1 MLFRGI
7 GAAPGLALANCLIVQ
22 PLPDF
27 LTVPQSISREQAEAE
42 LVLYTSAVQEAT
54 AQLEA
59 IQMKAQSAGDST
71 RAEIIGAQMMML
83 TDPLLEEG
91 VQDRIANQLCSAV
104 KAVHDTTE
112 EQAAILAGLDDPY
125 LQERAADVKDI
136 GQRILAILMGVVSK
150 DLSVL
155 EADTILVGREITPSQ
170 MASLDGAK
178 VKGIVAEI
186 GGKTSHTAI
195 LANNMEIAA
204 VLGCQGILAA
214 VRDGKAILI
223 DGTQGSVETEITAE
237 AYDGLQL
244 EIRRRKKLQESLQGL
259 IGQPARTLDGFT
271 VELAANIMDSDG
283 ATKAEKLGA
292 DGIGLYRTEFL
303 FMDRA
308 APPSEQEQ
316 YEAYAKVLRAMNGKP
331 VIIRTMDIGGDK
343 EIAYL
348 KLPKEENPFLGYRAI
363 RICLQDKPLF
373 LTQLRAILRAGIHGR
388 ALIMY
393 PMIASLEELQQANQ
407 ILQEA
412 KDSLR
417 AAGIPFDET
426 LTVGIMVEV
435 PSAAVTAD
443 LLIRDAAFFSI
454 GSNDLTQYALAVD
467 RMNERISNLYNHF
480 QPGVLRLI
488 RTVIETANQAG
499 GGKFAGMCGEMASDP
514 LATLLLLGLGMTEFS
529 VNPAALLRIKK
540 IITSVDMA
548 YAQEVAAKAM
558 QLSTAQQIETYLKS
572 ALPVELRE
580 YLV

>member
-7 GAAPGLALANCLIVQ
+7 GAAPGLALANCLIIQ
-22 PLPDF
+22 PLPDPR
-27 LTVPQSISREQAEAE
+27 TVPQSVAGEQAEAE
-42 LVLYTSAVQEAT
+42 LALYATAVQEAT
-54 AQLEA
+54 AQLES
-59 IQMKAQSAGDST
+59 IQVRAQSAGDTT
-71 RAEIIGAQMMML
+71 RSDIIGAQMMML

-91 VQDRIANQLCSAV
+91 VQERITSRLFSAV
-104 KAVHDTTE
+104 KAVYDTTE

-136 GQRILAILMGVVSK
+136 GQRILAVLMGVVQK
-150 DLSVL
+150 DLSTL

-170 MASLDGAK
+170 MASLDAAK

-204 VLGCQGILAA
+204 VLGCQGILSS

-223 DGTQGSVETEITAE
+223 DGTQGTVETEITAE
-237 AYDGLQL
+237 SYDGLQQ
-244 EIRRRKKLQESLQGL
+244 EIRRRKKLQESLHGL
-259 IGQPARTLDGFT
+259 IGQPARTRDGFT

-283 ATKAEKLGA
+283 AAKAEKMGA

-303 FMDRA
+303 FMDRSS
-308 APPSEQEQ
+308 APTEQEQ
-316 YEAYAKVLRAMNGKP
+316 YDAYVKVLRAMNGKP

-373 LTQLRAILRAGIHGR
+373 LTQLRAILRAGVHGK

-417 AAGIPFDET
+417 VEGIPFDEK
-426 LTVGIMVEV
+426 LIAGIMVEI

-443 LLIRDAAFFSI
+443 LLIQDAAFFSI
-454 GSNDLTQYALAVD
+454 GSNDLTQYTLAVD
-467 RMNERISNLYNHF
+467 RMNERISKLYNHF

-488 RTVIETANQAG
+488 RTVIETANRAG

-514 LATLLLLGLGMTEFS
+514 LATLLLLGFGMTEFS
-529 VNPAALLRIKK
+529 VNPASLLKIKK
-540 IITSVDMA
+540 IITSVDMI
-548 YAQEVAAKAM
+548 YAREVADKAM
-558 QLSTAQQIETYLKS
+558 QLSTAEQIETYLKA
-572 ALPVELRE
+572 ALPAELQE
-580 YLV
+580 YLI

>member
-7 GAAPGLALANCLIVQ
+7 GAAPGLALANCLIIQ
-22 PLPDF
+22 PLPDPR
-27 LTVPQSISREQAEAE
+27 TVPQTVAGEQAEAE
-42 LVLYTSAVQEAT
+42 LALYATAVQEAT
-54 AQLEA
+54 AQLES
-59 IQMKAQSAGDST
+59 IQVRAQSAGDTT
-71 RAEIIGAQMMML
+71 RSDIIGAQMMML

-91 VQDRIANQLCSAV
+91 VQDKITSRLCSAV
-104 KAVHDTTE
+104 KAVYDTTE

-136 GQRILAILMGVVSK
+136 GQRILAVLMGVVQK
-150 DLSVL
+150 DLSTL

-170 MASLDGAK
+170 MASLDAAK

-204 VLGCQGILAA
+204 VLGCQGILAS

-223 DGTQGSVETEITAE
+223 DGTQGTVETEITAE
-237 AYDGLQL
+237 SYDGLQQ
-244 EIRRRKKLQESLQGL
+244 EIRRRKKLQESLHGL
-259 IGQPARTLDGFT
+259 IGQPARTRDGFT

-283 ATKAEKLGA
+283 AAKAEKMGA

-303 FMDRA
+303 FMDRSS
-308 APPSEQEQ
+308 APTEQEQ
-316 YEAYAKVLRAMNGKP
+316 YDAYVKVLRAMNGKP

-373 LTQLRAILRAGIHGR
+373 LTQLRAILRAGVHGK

-393 PMIASLEELQQANQ
+393 PMIASLEELRQANQ

-417 AAGIPFDET
+417 LEGIPFDEK
-426 LTVGIMVEV
+426 LIAGIMVEI

-443 LLIRDAAFFSI
+443 LLIQDAAFFSI
-454 GSNDLTQYALAVD
+454 GSNDLTQYTLAVD
-467 RMNERISNLYNHF
+467 RMNERISKLYNHF

-488 RTVIETANQAG
+488 RTVIETANRAG

-514 LATLLLLGLGMTEFS
+514 LATLLLLGFGMTEFS
-529 VNPAALLRIKK
+529 VNPASLLKIKK
-540 IITSVDMA
+540 IITSVDMS
-548 YAQEVAAKAM
+548 YAREVADKAM
-558 QLSTAQQIETYLKS
+558 QLSTAEQIETYLKA
-572 ALPVELRE
+572 ALPAELHE

>member
-7 GAAPGLALANCLIVQ
+7 GAAPGLALANCLIIQ
-22 PLPDF
+22 PLPDPR
-27 LTVPQSISREQAEAE
+27 TVPQTVSGEQAEAE
-42 LVLYTSAVQEAT
+42 LALYAAAVQEAT
-54 AQLEA
+54 AQLES
-59 IQMKAQSAGDST
+59 IQARAQSAGDTT
-71 RAEIIGAQMMML
+71 RADIIGAQMMML

-91 VQDRIANQLCSAV
+91 VQEKISSRFCSAV
-104 KAVHDTTE
+104 KAVYDTTE

-136 GQRILAILMGVVSK
+136 GQRILAVLMGVVQK
-150 DLSVL
+150 DLSAL
-155 EADTILVGREITPSQ
+155 ESDTILVGREITPSQ
-170 MASLDGAK
+170 MASLDAAK

-204 VLGCQGILAA
+204 VLGCQGILCS
-214 VRDGKAILI
+214 VRDGKAILM
-223 DGTQGSVETEITAE
+223 DGTQGTVETEITAE
-237 AYDGLQL
+237 AYDGLQQ
-244 EIRRRKKLQESLQGL
+244 EIRRRKKLQESLHGL
-259 IGQPARTLDGFT
+259 IGQPARTRDGFT

-283 ATKAEKLGA
+283 AAKAEKMGA

-303 FMDRA
+303 FMDRST
-308 APPSEQEQ
+308 APTEQEQ
-316 YEAYAKVLRAMNGKP
+316 YDAYVKVLRAMSGKP

-373 LTQLRAILRAGIHGR
+373 LTQLRAILRAGVHGK

-393 PMIASLEELQQANQ
+393 PMIASLEELQEANR

-412 KDSLR
+412 KESLR
-417 AAGIPFDET
+417 VEGIPFDEN
-426 LTVGIMVEV
+426 LSAGIMVEI

-443 LLIRDAAFFSI
+443 LLIQDAAFFSI
-454 GSNDLTQYALAVD
+454 GSNDLTQYTLAVD
-467 RMNERISNLYNHF
+467 RMNERISKLYNHF

-488 RTVIETANQAG
+488 RSVIETANRAG

-514 LATLLLLGLGMTEFS
+514 LATLLLLGFGMSEFS
-529 VNPAALLRIKK
+529 VNPASLLKIKK
-540 IITSVDMA
+540 IITSVDMV
-548 YAQEVAAKAM
+548 YAREVADKAM
-558 QLSTAQQIETYLKS
+558 QLSTAEQIETYLKA
-572 ALPVELRE
+572 ALPAELHE

>member
-7 GAAPGLALANCLIVQ
+7 GAAPGLALANCLIIQ
-22 PLPDF
+22 PLPDPR
-27 LTVPQSISREQAEAE
+27 TVPQTVAGEQAEAE
-42 LVLYTSAVQEAT
+42 LALYATAVQEAT
-54 AQLEA
+54 AQLES
-59 IQMKAQSAGDST
+59 IQVRAQSAGDTT
-71 RAEIIGAQMMML
+71 RSDIIGAQMMML

-91 VQDRIANQLCSAV
+91 VQDKITSRLCSAV
-104 KAVHDTTE
+104 KAVYDTTE

-136 GQRILAILMGVVSK
+136 GQRILAVLMGVVQK
-150 DLSVL
+150 DLSTL

-170 MASLDGAK
+170 MASLDAAK

-204 VLGCQGILAA
+204 VLGCQGILAS

-223 DGTQGSVETEITAE
+223 DGTQGTVETEITAE
-237 AYDGLQL
+237 SYDGLQQ
-244 EIRRRKKLQESLQGL
+244 EIRRRKKLQESLHGL
-259 IGQPARTLDGFT
+259 IGQPARTRDGFT

-283 ATKAEKLGA
+283 AAKAEKMGA

-303 FMDRA
+303 FMDRSS
-308 APPSEQEQ
+308 APTEQEQ
-316 YEAYAKVLRAMNGKP
+316 YDAYVKVLRAMNGKP

-373 LTQLRAILRAGIHGR
+373 LTQLRAILRAGVHGK

-393 PMIASLEELQQANQ
+393 PMIASLEELRQANQ

-417 AAGIPFDET
+417 LEGIPFDEK
-426 LTVGIMVEV
+426 LIAGIMVEI

-443 LLIRDAAFFSI
+443 LLIQDAAFFSI
-454 GSNDLTQYALAVD
+454 GSNDLTQYTLAVD
-467 RMNERISNLYNHF
+467 RMNERISKLYNHF

-488 RTVIETANQAG
+488 RTVIETANRAG

-514 LATLLLLGLGMTEFS
+514 LATLLLLGFGMTEFS
-529 VNPAALLRIKK
+529 VNPASLLKIKK
-540 IITSVDMA
+540 IITSVDMI
-548 YAQEVAAKAM
+548 YAREVADKAM
-558 QLSTAQQIETYLKS
+558 QLSTAEQIETYLKA
-572 ALPVELRE
+572 ALPAELHE

>member
-7 GAAPGLALANCLIVQ
+7 GAAPGLALANCLIIQ
-22 PLPDF
+22 PLPDPR
-27 LTVPQSISREQAEAE
+27 TVPQNVSGEQAEAE
-42 LVLYTSAVQEAT
+42 LALYAAAVQEAT
-54 AQLEA
+54 AQLES
-59 IQMKAQSAGDST
+59 IQARAQSAGDTT
-71 RAEIIGAQMMML
+71 RADIIGAQMMML
-83 TDPLLEEG
+83 TDPVLEEG
-91 VQDRIANQLCSAV
+91 VQEKITSRLCSAV
-104 KAVHDTTE
+104 KAVYDTTE

-136 GQRILAILMGVVSK
+136 GQRILAVLMGVVQK

-155 EADTILVGREITPSQ
+155 ESDTILVGREITPSQ
-170 MASLDGAK
+170 MASLDAAK

-204 VLGCQGILAA
+204 VLGCQGILSS

-223 DGTQGSVETEITAE
+223 DGTQGTVETEITAE
-237 AYDGLQL
+237 SYDGLQQ
-244 EIRRRKKLQESLQGL
+244 EIRRRKKLQESLHGL
-259 IGQPARTLDGFT
+259 IGQPARTRDGFT

-283 ATKAEKLGA
+283 AAKAAKMGA

-303 FMDRA
+303 FMDRSS
-308 APPSEQEQ
+308 APTEQEQ
-316 YEAYAKVLRAMNGKP
+316 YDAYVKVLRAMNGKP

-373 LTQLRAILRAGIHGR
+373 LNQLRAILRAGVHGK

-417 AAGIPFDET
+417 VEGIPFDEN
-426 LTVGIMVEV
+426 LSAGIMVEI

-443 LLIRDAAFFSI
+443 LLIQDAAFFSI
-454 GSNDLTQYALAVD
+454 GSNDLTQYTLAVD
-467 RMNERISNLYNHF
+467 RMNERISKLYNHF

-488 RTVIETANQAG
+488 RTVIETANRAG

-514 LATLLLLGLGMTEFS
+514 LATLLLLGFGMTEFS
-529 VNPAALLRIKK
+529 VNPASLLKIKK
-540 IITSVDMA
+540 IITSVDMI
-548 YAQEVAAKAM
+548 YAREVADKAM
-558 QLSTAQQIETYLKS
+558 QLSTAEQIETYLKA
-572 ALPVELRE
+572 ALPAELHE
-580 YLV
+580 YLI